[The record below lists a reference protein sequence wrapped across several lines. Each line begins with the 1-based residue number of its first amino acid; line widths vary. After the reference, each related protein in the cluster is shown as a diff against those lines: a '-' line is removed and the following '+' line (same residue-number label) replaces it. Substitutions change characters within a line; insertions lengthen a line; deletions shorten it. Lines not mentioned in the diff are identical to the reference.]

1 MSGKERKAL
10 GRGFGALLKPAEEMD
25 GTELDRGVLELP
37 TDDIQL
43 NPKQPRS
50 DINFE
55 RLEELAQSI
64 RIKGVLQPILVRQT
78 DGREKKF
85 ELVAGERRLRASKLA
100 GFDRI
105 PAIVRDIEED
115 DLLETALIENI
126 QRDDLNPIEES
137 RAYRNLLLEHGYT
150 QDDLAKRVG
159 KTRST
164 IANAL
169 RLLRLPESIQQDVAS
184 NRMSAGHART
194 LIAVHN
200 EKEQKKLRDR
210 ICHENISVREAEEL
224 SRALAKKPKIEKN
237 ERTPALNSQMV
248 LNQERLCERFGSK
261 ISIKPNGERGKI
273 EFEYYSAEDFNRLYS
288 ILLNAVRHN

>member
-10 GRGFGALLKPAEEMD
+10 GRGFGALLKPAEETD

-105 PAIVRDIEED
+105 PAIVRDIEEK

-184 NRMSAGHART
+184 DRMSAGHART
-194 LIAVHN
+194 LIAVRN
-200 EKEQKKLRDR
+200 EKERKKLRDR